1 MKDRN
6 NIGTLIVA
14 TNSYLTYLIL
24 INKGMPTQKKM
35 ASSRGISIFK
45 AESRNEKYLTKD
57 GTIQD
62 GGLEFGEIWSPGR
75 MSPQDAPG
83 PAKSPSYPVIRQ
95 RIF

>member
-14 TNSYLTYLIL
+14 TNSNLTYLIL
-24 INKGMPTQKKM
+24 INKYMPTVKKM
-35 ASSRGISIFK
+35 ASSRCISIFK

-62 GGLEFGEIWSPGR
+62 GRLEFGEIWSPGR
-75 MSPQDAPG
+75 MSPKMPQDP
-83 PAKSPSYPVIRQ
+83 PSLL
-95 RIF
+95 RIL

>member
-1 MKDRN
+1 M
-6 NIGTLIVA
+6 T
-14 TNSYLTYLIL
+14 
-24 INKGMPTQKKM
+24 
-35 ASSRGISIFK
+35 K
-45 AESRNEKYLTKD
+45 AYLTKD

-62 GGLEFGEIWSPGR
+62 GGLEFGEILSPER